1 MLGIVTIAI
10 IVTAIT
16 TIIVITTTIVAIN
29 AEAPTTSH

>member
-1 MLGIVTIAI
+1 MFGIVTIAI
-10 IVTAIT
+10 TVTAIT